1 MYRIQKWRKSI
12 SNYFYSTC
20 VILEEEEGLLRE
32 KWLFVLFHI
41 QENINGDLGTDSK
54 SVATFV

>member
-1 MYRIQKWRKSI
+1 MYRIRKWRKSI
-12 SNYFYSTC
+12 SNYFYSAC

-41 QENINGDLGTDSK
+41 QENINGDLGTD
-54 SVATFV
+54 